1 MKSVKCMETLLFMM
15 ESSLLDEFEKE
26 NQRCNR
32 KDMLQNEYEDQEE
45 IEEDEN
51 IDQDTVINDEIEE
64 EYESY
69 SNWNSENY
77 VLLDGQIEQDNIF
90 SDLETLYCVR

>member
-15 ESSLLDEFEKE
+15 ESSWLDEFEKE
-26 NQRCNR
+26 NKRCNR
-32 KDMLQNEYEDQEE
+32 EDMFQNEYEDQEE

-77 VLLDGQIEQDNIF
+77 VLLDDRADQDNIF
-90 SDLETLYCVR
+90 SDLEALYCVR

>member
-15 ESSLLDEFEKE
+15 ESSWLDEFEKE
-26 NQRCNR
+26 NKRCNR
-32 KDMLQNEYEDQEE
+32 EDMLQNEYEDQEE
-45 IEEDEN
+45 IEEGQN

-69 SNWNSENY
+69 RNWNNENY
-77 VLLDGQIEQDNIF
+77 VLLDDQVDQDNIF
-90 SDLETLYCVR
+90 SDLEALYCVR